1 MYNDD
6 YIIAIDE
13 NGQPYIAHAFGDG
26 YRRAKAKYLEKVR
39 TKSGAWRYL
48 YTPEEV
54 AALGRE
60 RKLRKSNKR
69 DSSAYGQAEYDRVR
83 SAANSARSRVKG
95 NRAQLKKDI
104 SNAPTNAKNKVKDW
118 AGYDERESRDI
129 AQRNYWA
136 SKNKY
141 GPNKGEGS
149 KTRHLREVAET
160 QQAKYDKTLLGKV
173 EKTKKRA
180 KSAKSKARITMTK
193 YKNTTLANIR
203 DWNEA
208 RKNRRQN
215 KKMDNNGG
223 R

>member
-26 YRRAKAKYLEKVR
+26 YRRAKAKYLDKVR

-60 RKLRKSNKR
+60 RRAKKAGVKDTQGLQEYQTAQYEANK
-69 DSSAYGQAEYDRVR
+69 
-83 SAANSARSRVKG
+83 ARSRVKS
-95 NRAQLKKDI
+95 NRAQLKKNI
-104 SNAPTNAKNKVKDW
+104 SNAPTKAKNKVKDW

-129 AQRNYWA
+129 ARKNYWA

-149 KTRHLREVAET
+149 KTRHLRDVAET

-173 EKTKKRA
+173 EKTKSRMKR
-180 KSAKSKARITMTK
+180 AKSKARITMTK

-203 DWNEA
+203 DWNET